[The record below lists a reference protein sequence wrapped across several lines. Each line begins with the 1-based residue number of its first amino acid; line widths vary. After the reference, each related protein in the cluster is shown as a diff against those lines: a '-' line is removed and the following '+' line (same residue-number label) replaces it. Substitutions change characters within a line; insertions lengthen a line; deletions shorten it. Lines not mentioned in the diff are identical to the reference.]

1 MHRQED
7 NASRRDN
14 HKHKGTKYQNP
25 KHRRP
30 DKADHSPG
38 TAGDLTKA
46 PPPWARAQWARAQ
59 PAREASAGR
68 PATAQGP
75 CSGVGMP

>member
-7 NASRRDN
+7 KASRCDN

-25 KHRRP
+25 KHREP

-46 PPPWARAQWARAQ
+46 PPPWARAQ
-59 PAREASAGR
+59 PAREASAGG

-75 CSGVGMP
+75 LSRAGTP

>member
-25 KHRRP
+25 KHRGP

-46 PPPWARAQWARAQ
+46 PPPWARAQ
-59 PAREASAGR
+59 
-68 PATAQGP
+68 
-75 CSGVGMP
+75 